1 MIKLHEKKSSFPPY
15 EYLMQVL
22 MHCPQAAFTYMQLWK
37 DKNREDKV
45 VIYKDEIWSEYLVSK
60 IKLKSDLQKL
70 AREALINIEERPNT
84 FEIELTNWSE
94 EAFEQTA

>member
-1 MIKLHEKKSSFPPY
+1 MKSG
-15 EYLMQVL
+15 L
-22 MHCPQAAFTYMQLWK
+22 
-37 DKNREDKV
+37 N
-45 VIYKDEIWSEYLVSK
+45 
-60 IKLKSDLQKL
+60 KL